1 VEFTVSTVAP
11 ENCPCD
17 LLVLG
22 VPEGEIFSG
31 PVAAV
36 DQALGGILRKVVE
49 EERFTGKARTTLSFH
64 THDRIPPRR
73 VLLVGLGPSSRIT
86 TDHLRQAAAIGV
98 NTARGRHLRHI
109 ALPLLDRFPAKEE
122 AQALVEGTILGS
134 YRFRKYKRSDEEGMV
149 EGVELLTTP
158 DRREEVN
165 EAIRRAAIFASA
177 TCFARDLV
185 NEPPNELTP
194 SRLAEVAREVAT
206 QKGLRCTIYGP
217 EEMRQ
222 MGMGAILAVAQGS
235 SQPPRFIVLEYAP
248 PQAKRTV
255 AIVGKGVT
263 FDSGGLDIK
272 STEGME
278 TMKMD
283 MAGAAA
289 VIAAM
294 SALPDLAP
302 PVRVLGIAPAV
313 ENLPSGTATKPGDI
327 VRAMDGHTIEINN
340 TDAEGRMILADALAY
355 AAQQGA
361 DEIID
366 LATLTGSC
374 IIALGPICAGVMG
387 NDQGLLDRLMQAASK
402 AGEKVW
408 QLPLFE
414 EYLEAMKSE
423 IADLRNS
430 GGRYAGAQ
438 KGAIFLREFVGGKP
452 WAHLDIAGPAF
463 VEQEE
468 AKGPYWPKGSGTGFG
483 VRTVLEYLTAISE
496 EPQEE
501 GSGKYR

>member
-1 VEFTVSTVAP
+1 MEFTVSTIAP

-17 LLVLG
+17 LLILG
-22 VPEGEIFSG
+22 IPEGEILVG
-31 PVAAV
+31 PAATV
-36 DQALGGILRKVVE
+36 DQALGGILRKVVQ
-49 EERFTGKARTTLSFH
+49 EERFTGKTRSTLLFH

-73 VLLVGLGPSSRIT
+73 LLLVGLGSPSHLT

-98 NTARGRHLRHI
+98 NTAQSHHLAHI
-109 ALPLLDRFPAKEE
+109 AMPLLDRFPAKEE
-122 AQALVEGTILGS
+122 AQAVVEGTILGS
-134 YRFRKYKRSDEEGMV
+134 YRFRKYKRADEEGMV
-149 EGVELLTTP
+149 EKVELLTTP
-158 DRREEVN
+158 DRGEEVN
-165 EAIRRAAIFASA
+165 TAIRRAAIFASA

-194 SRLAEVAREVAT
+194 SRLAEIAREVAT
-206 QKGLRCTIYGP
+206 QKGIRCTIYGP

-222 MGMGAILAVAQGS
+222 MGMGAILSVAQGS
-235 SQPPRFIVLEYAP
+235 SQPPRFIVMEYTP

-255 AIVGKGVT
+255 ALVGKGVT

-302 PVRVLGIAPAV
+302 PVHVLGIAPAV

-340 TDAEGRMILADALAY
+340 TDAEGRLILADALAY
-355 AAQQGA
+355 AVQQGA
-361 DEIID
+361 EEIID

-374 IIALGPICAGVMG
+374 IIALGPICAGIMG
-387 NDQGLLDRLMQAASK
+387 NDQRLIDRLVQAASR

-414 EYLEAMKSE
+414 EYFEPMKSA

-438 KGAIFLREFVGGKP
+438 KGALFLREFVGGKP

-463 VEQEE
+463 VEHDE

-483 VRTVLEYLTAISE
+483 VRTLLEYLTAIAHE
-496 EPQEE
+496 ED
-501 GSGKYR
+501 SGKPR